1 MNSKP
6 NLRLAL
12 VQCEI
17 ESNDVEKNLTFVSN
31 TVSANASLADM
42 VIFPETITTGFSP
55 DASQYADEWEHGRV
69 YQTLRQLAQEH
80 QTAIC
85 ASYLVG
91 DGNLRVNRFVLFDE
105 SGSVQWQDKR
115 HLFSFGGE
123 PDMVSATE
131 ERRILT
137 YRGWRIL
144 PIICYDL
151 RFPVWC
157 RNVQNEYDVL
167 ICLANWPKPRREVWS
182 TLLRARAMENLA
194 YSIGVNRVGVDTSG
208 LVYTGD
214 SALFDSRGRLVA
226 TCSEGASEVA
236 LVELEYGPL
245 LDLRQKFPVWQ
256 DADAF
261 TLHIQ

>member
-1 MNSKP
+1 MSSKP
-6 NLRLAL
+6 NLRVAL

-17 ESNDVEKNLTFVSN
+17 ASNDVEKNLAFVRE
-31 TVSANASLADM
+31 TVSAHASSADM
-42 VIFPETITTGFSP
+42 VIFPETITTGFSS
-55 DASQYADEWEHGRV
+55 DASQYADQWECGRV
-69 YQTLRQLAQEH
+69 YQTLRQLAQEY

-85 ASYLVG
+85 ASYLVR
-91 DGNLRVNRFVLFDE
+91 DGELRANRFVLFDE
-105 SGSVQWQDKR
+105 FGSVQWQDKR

-167 ICLANWPKPRREVWS
+167 ICLANWPKPRRDVWS
-182 TLLRARAMENLA
+182 TLLKARAMENLT
-194 YSIGVNRVGVDTSG
+194 YSIGVNRVGVDASG

-214 SALFDSRGRLVA
+214 SALFDSRGRLVTA
-226 TCSEGASEVA
+226 CAEGCSQVA
-236 LVELEYGPL
+236 VAELEYAPL
-245 LDLRQKFPVWQ
+245 VELRQKFPVWQ
-256 DADAF
+256 DADPF
-261 TLHIQ
+261 TLH